1 MKMAVVSNCDSE
13 PASLRIACDMR
24 RACRP
29 TCVSPISPSISARG
43 TSAATESMTTM
54 SSAAGAHQH
63 VGDLERLLAGV
74 RLGDQQLVD
83 VHAEVAGVRG
93 VERVLGVDER
103 GDAAPRA
110 APRR

>member
-1 MKMAVVSNCDSE
+1 MVSNFESV
-13 PASLRIACDMR
+13 PASLRMACDIS

-29 TCVSPISPSISARG
+29 TWVSPISPSISARG
-43 TSAATESMTTM
+43 TRAATESITTR
-54 SSAAGAHQH
+54 SSEPRAHEH

-74 RLGDQQLVD
+74 GLGDEELVD
-83 VHAEVAGVRG
+83 VHPELAGVGR

-103 GDAAPRA
+103 GDAAAAP